1 MHITWNTGGAAV
13 VFFLVFQLGAHIPK
27 QGGLGPPPLL
37 TPWTIYVCLQHLLS
51 GYFNTYF
58 GHFSQIRAASF
69 FILIRG
75 AIMTRR
81 NSSAQIVYSTKQAKQ
96 LIRDGLL
103 LIK

>member
-27 QGGLGPPPLL
+27 QGGSVPPLL
-37 TPWTIYVCLQHLLS
+37 TPWTIYVCLQQS
-51 GYFNTYF
+51 GYFNTNF